1 MWVVFILLVTV
12 HVYTKYNF
20 ALYPL
25 AFIFLYSKIT
35 IMSMKIFLLILI
47 HFTDKMNFSASSL
60 LHTPPHMQRASV
72 HHNERAG
79 EIIPLPGFGPIIC
92 KKGNQVCWF
101 AVTALWNELTAAL
114 NRSIQS
120 LSPLHILLFEE
131 TILRKLSIKSVI
143 EVRIYN
149 FVCLLVY
156 ITNISKFKIH
166 ISM

>member
-72 HHNERAG
+72 HHNEHAG
-79 EIIPLPGFGPIIC
+79 EIIPLPGFGPIC

-101 AVTALWNELTAAL
+101 AVTALLERTH
-114 NRSIQS
+114 RCTES
-120 LSPLHILLFEE
+120 LYPIIISFAHFAVWGNYSEKVIYKECYWSKNLQFLSAYSYLL
-131 TILRKLSIKSVI
+131 
-143 EVRIYN
+143 
-149 FVCLLVY
+149 
-156 ITNISKFKIH
+156 
-166 ISM
+166 